1 MYRRFV
7 ADDSTSE
14 ELLWRALAL
23 TVTSIQVFT
32 SSLAKFHTEEVAKIM
47 RGKGC
52 MALRGFPMPLGGA
65 TAAIPP
71 KILTRKI
78 IQGYSF
84 LIYAIHLL
92 SFVQILQRCNQKT
105 LPDSLHLQYLQAYSY
120 HNNNYYRAMH

>member
-52 MALRGFPMPLGGA
+52 MALRGFPMPLGVGGA
-65 TAAIPP
+65 IAAIPP

-84 LIYAIHLL
+84 LI
-92 SFVQILQRCNQKT
+92 
-105 LPDSLHLQYLQAYSY
+105 
-120 HNNNYYRAMH
+120 